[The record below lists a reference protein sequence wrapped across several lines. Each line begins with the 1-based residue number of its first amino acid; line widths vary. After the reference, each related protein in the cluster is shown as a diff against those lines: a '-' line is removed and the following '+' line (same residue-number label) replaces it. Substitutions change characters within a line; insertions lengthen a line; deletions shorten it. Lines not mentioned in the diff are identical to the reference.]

1 MDLLAYVLLLVPTPP
16 LAGFLLLA
24 LDPYRLDRRA
34 VQAAAMAAGCAPLL
48 IMAPIALAHLTGAWG
63 DQIAPIFTLHVGN
76 YEVALAMGLDT
87 LSAVTALTV
96 AFVSACVMIYALD
109 YMSGAATTDLRR
121 FFSLMNLF
129 QAGMLA
135 MVLAAD
141 SITFF
146 LGWELMGLC
155 SFFLISYNMTSP
167 RAFAAGQ
174 KAFIITRIAD
184 AALLAG
190 LLLLFLEAG
199 SVRLAELIPA
209 GAAIDTARGP
219 LIAALLLI
227 GAMGKSAQFPFH
239 TWLPTAM
246 AGPTPVS
253 ALLHSAT
260 MVAAGAVLLAR
271 FAPVLEAHPGVAGAT
286 AVAGVITALFGA
298 ASAVAQ
304 TDVKR
309 LLAYSSISQIGYML
323 AAVGVG
329 APAVAMAH
337 FVVHAFF
344 KSLLF
349 MAGGVL
355 SYAGSGGTSIDG
367 LRGSA
372 RRAPISFICFTA
384 GAASLAGLPIV
395 TAGWWSKEA
404 ILASAFEAGWLG
416 FGVWAVALFA
426 AALTAVYA
434 FRPVLAAL
442 RPADHQRPRGRER
455 FLATGPLIVLAVL
468 ALAGGLAVPGL
479 IALLGGHPPHPEPW
493 VEVAGAAAAILGLAG
508 SVAVTYVPTLAERVR
523 QARRLRAGLQMD
535 ARYYA
540 LLVRPYRR
548 LVRKLSGG
556 EGAWVERLVRAPGR
570 EANGHEKELEGA
582 VRHARS
588 PEGATSDPVG
598 QATVAL
604 GLWVWRALLLP
615 FSPDRMDMAWMWGA
629 RGVGRVAE
637 RARHLQTGRV
647 RDYALALAIGLA
659 ALLLIGWGMTW
670 R

>member
-1 MDLLAYVLLLVPTPP
+1 MLAYLLLLVPTPP
-16 LAGFLLLA
+16 LAGFVLLA

-34 VQAAAMAAGCAPLL
+34 VRAAALVAGCAPLVV
-48 IMAPIALAHLTGAWG
+48 MAPMALAHLTGFWG

-76 YEVALAMGLDT
+76 YEVALAVGLDT

-96 AFVSACVMIYALD
+96 TFVSACVLIYALD
-109 YMSGAATTDLRR
+109 YMSGARNADLRR
-121 FFSLMNLF
+121 FFALMNLF
-129 QAGMLA
+129 QAGMLS

-174 KAFIITRIAD
+174 KAFVITRIAD

-199 SVRLAELIPA
+199 SVRLADLIPA
-209 GAAIDTARGP
+209 GAALDTARGP
-219 LIAALLLI
+219 LIAALLLV

-271 FAPVLEAHPGVAGAT
+271 FAPVLAANDSVAAAT
-286 AVAGVITALFGA
+286 AVAGVVTALFGA

-323 AAVGVG
+323 VAVGVG
-329 APAVAMAH
+329 VPAVAMAH
-337 FVVHAFF
+337 FVVHALF

-349 MAGGVL
+349 MASGVL
-355 SYAGSGGTSIDG
+355 AHAGAGGTSIAA
-367 LRGSA
+367 LRGTA
-372 RRAPISFICFTA
+372 RRAPISFAAFAA
-384 GAASLAGLPIV
+384 GAASLAGLPLV

-416 FGVWAVALFA
+416 LGVWAVGLTA

-434 FRPVLAAL
+434 FRPVFTAL
-442 RPADHQRPRGRER
+442 RAPETETPRGRESW
-455 FLATGPLIVLAVL
+455 LAVGPLVVLAVL
-468 ALAGGLAVPGL
+468 ALAGGLGVKPL
-479 IALLGGHPPHPEPW
+479 TELLGGHPPHPALW
-493 VEVAGAAAAILGLAG
+493 VELAGAAAALLGIAGSAAVTFLPALAG
-508 SVAVTYVPTLAERVR
+508 RVAR
-523 QARRLRAGLQMD
+523 ARRLRAGLQMD

-548 LVRKLSGG
+548 FVRRLSGG
-556 EGAWVERLVRAPGR
+556 RGEWVTRVVAPGR
-570 EANGHEKELEGA
+570 GTEGVERELEGA
-582 VRHARS
+582 VRHARQ

-598 QATVAL
+598 QATVVL

-615 FSPDRMDMAWMWGA
+615 FSPDRMDMAWMQGA
-629 RGVGRVAE
+629 RGIGRAAE
-637 RARHLQTGRV
+637 RARRLQTGRV
-647 RDYALALAIGLA
+647 RDYALALALGLA

>member
-1 MDLLAYVLLLVPTPP
+1 MLAYLLLLVPMPP
-16 LAGFLLLA
+16 LGGFLLLA

-34 VQAAAMAAGCAPLL
+34 AQAAALAAGCAPLA
-48 IMAPIALAHLTGAWG
+48 IVAPLAAANLTGLWG
-63 DQIAPIFTLHVGN
+63 DQIAPIFTLNVGN
-76 YEVALAMGLDT
+76 FEVALAMGMDS
-87 LSAVTALTV
+87 LSAVAALTV
-96 AFVSACVMIYALD
+96 AAVSACVMVYALD
-109 YMSGAATTDLRR
+109 YMSYAETADLRR

-129 QAGMLA
+129 QAGMLS

-174 KAFIITRIAD
+174 KAFVITRIAD

-199 SVRLAELIPA
+199 SVRLGELIPA
-209 GAAIDTARGP
+209 GAAAEPVRGGV
-219 LIAALLLI
+219 IAALLLL
-227 GAMGKSAQFPFH
+227 GALGKSAQFPFH

-271 FAPVLEAHPGVAGAT
+271 FAPVMEAFPAPAAAT
-286 AVAGVITALFGA
+286 AVAGVVTALFGA
-298 ASAVAQ
+298 ACAVAQ

-309 LLAYSSISQIGYML
+309 LLAYSSISQIGYMV

-337 FVVHAFF
+337 FVVHAAF

-349 MAGGVL
+349 MSAGVM
-355 SYAGSGGTSIDG
+355 SHVSGGNTAIEA
-367 LRGSA
+367 LRGAA
-372 RRAPISFICFTA
+372 RGTPISFASYTA
-384 GAASLAGLPIV
+384 GAAALAGLPIV

-404 ILASAFEAGWLG
+404 ILAAAFGAGPLG
-416 FGVWAVALFA
+416 LAVWAGALLA
-426 AALTAVYA
+426 AALTGVYA
-434 FRPVLAAL
+434 FRPVFTAL
-442 RPADHQRPRGRER
+442 RAPEGPRVRCPER
-455 FLATGPLIVLAVL
+455 LLAVGPLVVLAVFS
-468 ALAGGLAVPGL
+468 LAGGLTVGPMTEWMGGHPAHPPHWVEIAGGAA
-479 IALLGGHPPHPEPW
+479 ALLGL
-493 VEVAGAAAAILGLAG
+493 AGAAAVTHVPALA
-508 SVAVTYVPTLAERVR
+508 
-523 QARRLRAGLQMD
+523 ARLRRARKLRAGLQMD

-540 LLVRPYRR
+540 TLVRPYRR
-548 LVRKLSGG
+548 LVRRLSGR
-556 EGAWVERLVRAPGR
+556 EGVWVEELVRPPESAAPGGKDSAATPGR
-570 EANGHEKELEGA
+570 TPEGA
-582 VRHARS
+582 VA
-588 PEGATSDPVG
+588 DPVG

-604 GLWVWRALLLP
+604 GLWLRRVLLAP
-615 FSPDRMDMAWMWGA
+615 FTPDRMDIAWMKSAAGI
-629 RGVGRVAE
+629 GRAAE
-637 RARHLQTGRV
+637 RARQVQTGRV
-647 RDYALALAIGLA
+647 RDYALGLAIGLA
-659 ALLLIGWGMTW
+659 ALLLLGWGLTW